1 MPQKAGIILFCNYK
15 GMKRFL
21 IINESKWVK
30 DIADETKWD
39 NQFQHVKTGSMAEAY
54 DYFKS
59 VRPSVQALAP
69 EKQIHFAHITDDK
82 KGTYETKWMF
92 PHDEPVYG
100 FPKGGCEAAE
110 NRYECAKREFK
121 EETLSVLTELPID
134 SFTVNEGGNYEFFV
148 VEVTC
153 ERMQEIVDNFNKN
166 KTNNFGD
173 GAEPN
178 ELHLFTKQHLRN
190 PERLRLTNFISKKA
204 MEILFQ
210 RMRGGK
216 TRSRRRRRNRSNKN

>member
-1 MPQKAGIILFCNYK
+1 
-15 GMKRFL
+15 MKRFL
-21 IINESKWVK
+21 LINESKWVK
-30 DIADETKWD
+30 DIADVKKWD
-39 NQFQHVKTGSMAEAY
+39 EQFQIVKTGSMAEAY

-59 VRPSVQALAP
+59 VRPNVQALAP
-69 EKQIHFAHITDDK
+69 EKKIHFAHITDDK
-82 KGTYETKWMF
+82 KGTYETKWLF
-92 PHDEPVYG
+92 PHEEPVYG
-100 FPKGGCEAAE
+100 FPKGGCEAGE
-110 NRYECAKREFK
+110 NTYECAKREFK

-134 SFTVNEGGNYEFFV
+134 SFTVNERQGNYEFFV

-166 KTNNFGD
+166 KINNFGD

-178 ELHLFTKQHLRN
+178 ELLLFTKQHLRN

-204 MEILFQ
+204 IEILLQ

-216 TRSRRRRRNRSNKN
+216 TRRSRRSRRRNRSNKN

>member
-1 MPQKAGIILFCNYK
+1 
-15 GMKRFL
+15 MKRFL
-21 IINESKWVK
+21 LINESKWVR
-30 DIADETKWD
+30 DIADVKKWD
-39 NQFQHVKTGSMAEAY
+39 EQFQEKKAETMAEAY
-54 DYFKS
+54 NYFKS
-59 VRPSVQALAP
+59 VRPNVQALAP

-82 KGTYETKWMF
+82 KGTYQTKWMF

-100 FPKGGCEAAE
+100 FPKGGCDAGED
-110 NRYECAKREFK
+110 RYECAKREFK

-134 SFTVNEGGNYEFFV
+134 SFTVNERQGNYEFFV

-153 ERMQEIVDNFNKN
+153 DRMQKIIDVFNEN

-173 GAEPN
+173 GVEPN

-204 MEILFQ
+204 IEILLQ

-216 TRSRRRRRNRSNKN
+216 TRQRSKRSRRRNRSNKN